1 MRKTITASEGHI
13 LTDGTVYGKTIHLA
27 EGMDDSAFYEITR
40 EEYEAILER
49 EANIEL
55 GIDSETA
62 LKAAAYDI
70 ITGVS
75 E

>member
-1 MRKTITASEGHI
+1 MIKPITASDGHI
-13 LTDGTVYGKTIHLA
+13 LTDGEIYGKTIYLA
-27 EGMDDSAFYEITR
+27 EGMDESAFHEITE
-40 EEYEAILER
+40 EEYAAIRDAEAD
-49 EANIEL
+49 IEL
-55 GIDSETA
+55 GADSEMA

>member
-1 MRKTITASEGHI
+1 M
-13 LTDGTVYGKTIHLA
+13 LTNGEIYGKTIHLA
-27 EGMDDSAFYEITR
+27 EGMDSSGFYEITD
-40 EEYEAILER
+40 EEYAVIMER
-49 EANIEL
+49 EPNIEL